1 MSRFSGKRHIFFDL
15 DDTLWDFQA
24 NSDKVLAELFSEFD
38 LAEKLN
44 TDFETFRLKYREV
57 NLDLWSQY
65 YRRLIDKNYMRT
77 QRFNLVFASFNYNDH
92 EENLLISRQYTER
105 APKGNAV
112 REGCYEI
119 LSYLSKKYKLHI
131 ITNGFREIQHIKI
144 DACGLREYFSQII
157 ISDEHD
163 LVKPE
168 EKIFR
173 LAESLSNARREEC
186 VMIGDSYESDI
197 VGAKN
202 AGWEAIYLKH
212 HFDQERDCLTIS
224 TLDELR
230 DYL

>member
-105 APKGNAV
+105 
-112 REGCYEI
+112 
-119 LSYLSKKYKLHI
+119 
-131 ITNGFREIQHIKI
+131 
-144 DACGLREYFSQII
+144 
-157 ISDEHD
+157 
-163 LVKPE
+163 
-168 EKIFR
+168 
-173 LAESLSNARREEC
+173 
-186 VMIGDSYESDI
+186 
-197 VGAKN
+197 KN
-202 AGWEAIYLKH
+202 TSFTSSPTASG
-212 HFDQERDCLTIS
+212 RSS
-224 TLDELR
+224 T
-230 DYL
+230 